1 MGCDIHFFLEK
12 YSDED
17 FEGPKNASEQR
28 NIKLNSILEGERVER
43 WISADKWI
51 IENKGKSDEYWSV
64 PYEDSF
70 YDNRNYYLYSILADV
85 RNYGLDRIEPI
96 CEPRGVPEDASD
108 GYRYVV
114 DRWDGDGHSHSY
126 FTLEELKN
134 VNWSE
139 YNKEWIQDFLE
150 TIQKMKQVDTDPK
163 KVRAVFFFDN

>member
-1 MGCDIHFFLEK
+1 
-12 YSDED
+12 
-17 FEGPKNASEQR
+17 
-28 NIKLNSILEGERVER
+28 
-43 WISADKWI
+43 
-51 IENKGKSDEYWSV
+51 
-64 PYEDSF
+64 
-70 YDNRNYYLYSILADV
+70 V